1 MVAVAGVVSEE
12 AENIG
17 RGGFAD
23 KIGGLVWAAIWMW
36 PLLGPASAVLRGKVP
51 VLAGAGLAAYVALYL
66 TLVLAGFGDRGRGP
80 TRRMVL
86 GLVVLAALGIALTA
100 GYAGTSDGWLSVMLY
115 VGVGFGN
122 GNCL

>member
-1 MVAVAGVVSEE
+1 MQYRPRWRSRPASSPSSACPYSVGCWYRWPPSRA
-12 AENIG
+12 
-17 RGGFAD
+17 GFAD

-51 VLAGAGLAAYVALYL
+51 VLAGAGLAAFVALYL

-100 GYAGTSDGWLSVMLY
+100 
-115 VGVGFGN
+115 
-122 GNCL
+122 